1 LPEPERDDVA
11 RLLYTRR
18 RELASDP
25 AFASPAAWNL
35 GRERARAALA
45 TLP

>member
-1 LPEPERDDVA
+1 M
-11 RLLYTRR
+11 RLLYQRR
-18 RELASDP
+18 FELSGEA
-25 AFASPAAWNL
+25 AYTSPFAWNL